1 MIEINYANIMSLN
14 PVADLLERIDKAIDF
29 ESEDKSFFDCVT
41 DTLLIAAFPHI
52 TVIKYLLKRR
62 DESKLREAKELLLKE
77 AIKKQNTI
85 IKKLN
90 DNVNTLKRQSEE
102 DKQHIKKLNE
112 LNQELTKV
120 IRKLQADLDIQY
132 N

>member
-29 ESEDKSFFDCVT
+29 ESEDKSFFDRVT

-85 IKKLN
+85 INKLN
-90 DNVNTLKRQSEE
+90 DDVNTLKRQSEE
-102 DKQHIKKLNE
+102 DKQRIKKLNE

>member
-29 ESEDKSFFDCVT
+29 ESEDKSFFDRVT

>member
-1 MIEINYANIMSLN
+1 MSLN

-29 ESEDKSFFDCVT
+29 ESEDKSFFDRVT
-41 DTLLIAAFPHI
+41 DTLLIAASPHI

-90 DNVNTLKRQSEE
+90 DDVNTLKRQSEE
-102 DKQHIKKLNE
+102 DKQRIKKLND

>member
-1 MIEINYANIMSLN
+1 MIEMNYANIMSLN
-14 PVADLLERIDKAIDF
+14 PIVDLLERIDKAIDF
-29 ESEDKSFFDCVT
+29 ESEYKSFFDRVT

-85 IKKLN
+85 INKLN
-90 DNVNTLKRQSEE
+90 DDVNTLKRQSEE
-102 DKQHIKKLNE
+102 DKQRIKKLNE